1 MSNNPGSKS
10 KLEQNALTFFACI
23 GLILLFCGL
32 IGLMAMVLPQF
43 LFLIPVLFGFS
54 FLFALHYLTW
64 GRWLSQNNKPIDDS
78 KQSD

>member
-1 MSNNPGSKS
+1 
-10 KLEQNALTFFACI
+10 
-23 GLILLFCGL
+23 
-32 IGLMAMVLPQF
+32 MVLPQF